1 MTAARQMKLAA
12 HGAELGA
19 ERITRLPSTET
30 LARRRSRPALYRAL
44 ALKGLTVREL
54 IVAHLQ
60 DRKPS
65 DEPGRTK
72 REDMTAIAHRQ
83 ALSATELRTQ
93 LLDGGEIAV
102 VDIRE
107 GAAYEAGHI
116 SVSVPIADSELELEI
131 VQRVPRLGTRLVI
144 VDATGG
150 DEARAAVSRLI
161 GLGYADVSPLDGG
174 LQAWVS
180 AGYELITQPNA
191 LSKALGEFIE
201 RRYRTPRITVE
212 ELKSQLDAGENPI
225 VLDTRPEAEFR
236 HIAIPTGRLASGAE
250 LLYRVFD
257 QLPSDDAPV
266 VINCAGRTRAIIGAQ
281 ALINAGLTNP
291 VVSLENGT
299 TAWRLSGYEP
309 VRGTGDLIP
318 APSPEGLARAREA
331 AGRIRTRFGVVEID
345 AVRLAALREE
355 AGVRTLY
362 VFDVRSPREYAE
374 DHLAGAASAPGG
386 QLVQATDQYVATRHS
401 RMVLVDTPD
410 LVRST
415 ITASWLAQ
423 LGLDDVFV
431 YAVRPQDA
439 LDHGAPAPVESDAAR
454 SASAISA
461 QALNDLL
468 GGSGRVTVLDL
479 QPAAPYFRTRRYIA
493 GSLAT
498 RRSTLL
504 RDPSVLSEACN
515 EGTVVLVSRDG
526 RLARLAATEAT
537 HATGATV
544 KALDGGIDGWVLAG
558 LRFQTG
564 VDQQPLTEDDR
575 LTPTEDLEARRK
587 SFAEY
592 VAWGDQITEQL
603 KRDGIVSFRYFDAAA
618 PDD

>member
-1 MTAARQMKLAA
+1 
-12 HGAELGA
+12 
-19 ERITRLPSTET
+19 
-30 LARRRSRPALYRAL
+30 
-44 ALKGLTVREL
+44 
-54 IVAHLQ
+54 
-60 DRKPS
+60 
-65 DEPGRTK
+65 
-72 REDMTAIAHRQ
+72 MTAIAQ
-83 ALSATELRTQ
+83 KQSLSATQLRTQ
-93 LLDGGEIAV
+93 LLDGAEIAV

-107 GAAYEAGHI
+107 GSAYEAGHV

-131 VQRVPRLGTRLVI
+131 VERVPRLGTRLVI

-150 DEARAAVSRLI
+150 DEARAAASRLL

-174 LQAWVS
+174 LQAWAA

-191 LSKALGEFIE
+191 LSKALGEFVE

-212 ELKSQLDAGENPI
+212 ELKSRLDAGEQPI

-266 VINCAGRTRAIIGAQ
+266 VVNCAGRTRAIIGAQ
-281 ALINAGLTNP
+281 ALINAGLPNP

-309 VRGTGDLIP
+309 VQGSGDLIP

-331 AGRIRTRFGVVEID
+331 AGRIRRRFGVAEID
-345 AVRLAALREE
+345 AARLAALRGE
-355 AGVRTLY
+355 AGERTLY
-362 VFDVRSPREYAE
+362 VFDIRSPQEYVGG
-374 DHLAGAASAPGG
+374 HLAGAASAPGG
-386 QLVQATDQYVATRHS
+386 QLVQATDQYVGTRHS
-401 RMVLVDTPD
+401 RIVLVDTPD

-415 ITASWLAQ
+415 VTASWLVQ
-423 LGLDDVFV
+423 LGLDDIFV
-431 YAVRPQDA
+431 YAAGPQDA
-439 LDHGAPAPVESDAAR
+439 LEHGAPATVESDAAR
-454 SASAISA
+454 CAPIISA
-461 QALNDLL
+461 DELNDLL

-504 RDPSVLSEACN
+504 RDPSVLSEASN
-515 EGTVVLVSRDG
+515 EGTVVLVSQDG
-526 RLARLAATEAT
+526 RLVRLAAIEAT

-544 KALDGGIDGWVLAG
+544 TALDGGVDAWALAG
-558 LRFQTG
+558 LPLQTG
-564 VDQQPLTEDDR
+564 VDQEPLTEGDR
-575 LTPTEDLEARRK
+575 LPPPEDLEARRK

-603 KRDGIVSFRYFDAAA
+603 RRDGIVSFRYFDAAH